1 MPLKPTTYFIQKIS
15 ANQSLAMFKPGC
27 PYCTATKTLIE
38 ALAETGVVTDFSI
51 FILDTDFTNETLL
64 AVSEHFG
71 WQPNGFQNYPSKP
84 QVFIQ
89 GELIGGNLEFYK
101 SKWNTGEG
109 MPNMP
114 NPM

>member
-1 MPLKPTTYFIQKIS
+1 MSLQPTSYFIQKIS
-15 ANQSLAMFKPGC
+15 AKEPLAMFKPGC

-51 FILDTDFTNETLL
+51 FVLDTDFTNQTLL
-64 AVSEHFG
+64 EVSQHFG
-71 WQPNGFQNYPSKP
+71 WQSEGHQIYPSKP
-84 QVFIQ
+84 QVFIE
-89 GELIGGNLEFYK
+89 GELIGGNSEFYK

-109 MPNMP
+109 MPNMQ